1 MGVIRRIVEGVLSFT
16 RARGD
21 HRLIIEWSGSSPTK
35 KRLTHPKYCCM
46 PHGRRHGSLFGRD
59 RAAEAIEVRILPSA
73 LPLLAQEI

>member
-1 MGVIRRIVEGVLSFT
+1 MGVIRRVVEVVLSFT

-21 HRLIIEWSGSSPTK
+21 HRSTIELSGSSPAN

-73 LPLLAQEI
+73 LPLLGQEI